1 MKTVGWKDF
10 AELIGI
16 AAIVASLVFVGL
28 QMKQSDEIALSEIY
42 QQRTTAVAE
51 WNTSLASND
60 RALSA
65 FEKSATGRFD
75 EITPE
80 EARSA
85 TPFVVAAILFYENS
99 QYQHALG
106 FLPDDHWDRARRALK
121 TNMKDPLWHASIL
134 SFKGNMRSSFVAV
147 LDEIENE
154 LASES
159 GE

>member
-1 MKTVGWKDF
+1 MNTASWKDI

-28 QMKQSDEIALSEIY
+28 QMKQSHEIALSEIY

-51 WNTSLASND
+51 WNMSLASND

-65 FEKSATGRFD
+65 FEKSATGRAD
-75 EITPE
+75 EITPQ

-85 TPFVVAAILFYENS
+85 TPVVVAAIFFYENS

-106 FLPDDHWDRARRALK
+106 FLPDEHWDRARHALK
-121 TNMKDPLWHASIL
+121 KNMKDPIWHASIL
-134 SFKGNMRSSFVAV
+134 SFKGNMRPSFVAV

-154 LASES
+154 LASEA
-159 GE
+159 GN